1 MTIQTLFILIAIGIF
16 AGLLSGLVGV
26 GGGVIIV
33 PALIYFLG
41 LTQHQAI
48 GTSLFILLLPVG
60 ILAVLNY
67 YKAENINFA
76 FGTVIAIA
84 FVVGGYFGSKL
95 SLKLSSDMVK
105 IIFGFFLLYVAI
117 KVLYTG
123 FSNYLH
129 K

>member
-117 KVLYTG
+117 KVLYNG

>member
-48 GTSLFILLLPVG
+48 GTSLYILLLPVG